1 MENNIAYILLA
12 LVAIAVQVVILR
24 AVFSIGAITRNLR
37 AQTELLTKIAE
48 DRGIVLNETVGI
60 PDAPALTDEELKE
73 LEREALSYPKTT

>member
-12 LVAIAVQVVILR
+12 LVAIAVQVIILR

-37 AQTELLTKIAE
+37 AQTEILTKIAE
-48 DRGIVLNETVGI
+48 DGGIILNETVGI

-73 LEREALSYPKTT
+73 LEREALAYPKTI